1 MEFAMNSI
9 TKTAAL
15 AACFAVI
22 AVDATA
28 TTESCPILD
37 EVVVDG
43 NAIQLPADAARQVT
57 MMQEHDDRYAR
68 VIDMI
73 IEENAKPDWT
83 FSGECTAAA
92 DAPTART
99 GAA

>member
-1 MEFAMNSI
+1 MHNI

-22 AVDATA
+22 AVDAIA

-43 NAIQLPADAARQVT
+43 NMIQLPADAARQIT
-57 MMQEHDDRYAR
+57 MMQEHGDRYAG
-68 VIDMI
+68 VIDLI
-73 IEENAKPDWT
+73 IKQNAKPDWT
-83 FSGECTAAA
+83 FTGECKAAA
-92 DAPTART
+92 DASTDQTR
-99 GAA
+99 AA